1 MLAPRALPRRGCAC
15 SCATNFQGRITG
27 NFHHAAVDDVLSGAC
42 DHILKQACRLN
53 GIDTDGKWLANSHI
67 VPGGLA
73 SAAYDWLAD
82 ATGVPAGG
90 MDLGNMPEL
99 APADAAS
106 ADCGWL
112 AEAPVLPDPSMDVS
126 GMLQPAPA
134 DPASADCGWL
144 GEAPVLSDPSTVPMR
159 LASGMLPLGSS
170 TGNSQ
175 PPPAGPV
182 PAGYGMVPT
191 PGMPAAGMDS
201 SGTLPLANKP
211 GFEAAVR
218 TLRPDQLQVRPMQD
232 GARLLHISWHKD
244 AVGQPNMLFGS

>member
-1 MLAPRALPRRGCAC
+1 
-15 SCATNFQGRITG
+15 
-27 NFHHAAVDDVLSGAC
+27 
-42 DHILKQACRLN
+42 
-53 GIDTDGKWLANSHI
+53 
-67 VPGGLA
+67 
-73 SAAYDWLAD
+73 
-82 ATGVPAGG
+82 
-90 MDLGNMPEL
+90 MDLGSMPEP
-99 APADAAS
+99 APADATS

-112 AEAPVLPDPSMDVS
+112 AEAPVLPDPGMDLSGMLQPAPADAASADYDWLAEAPVLPDPSMDLS

-144 GEAPVLSDPSTVPMR
+144 AEAPVLPDPSTAPMR

-170 TGNSQ
+170 TGIQQ
-175 PPPAGPV
+175 PAPAGPV

-218 TLRPDQLQVRPMQD
+218 TLRPDQLQAFVEEFLEFGWQ
-232 GARLLHISWHKD
+232 GVISTILN
-244 AVGQPNMLFGS
+244 VYVQEP